1 MKAFLK
7 RLQELPGRTAAF
19 FKALP
24 GRTAR
29 FFRELWGKAGDLFS
43 SFLNFFKSS
52 NQNVRASLCL
62 MGLGQLMYR
71 QYGKGIVYL
80 AIEIG
85 AVLFFSLVG
94 FTWISGFFT
103 LGTIAADPWTGQE
116 GDNSVIM
123 MLLGLFAFV
132 ILILFLVLYVSNVK
146 DARKSQ
152 LMILEGK
159 KLPSFRDELKDL
171 LDKKF
176 YKSVLFIPILGV
188 SVFSVLPIVF
198 MILIAFTNY
207 GPDHIPPNLVDWTGL
222 ESFETIFSATNIGS
236 TFVKIL
242 GWNLLWAV
250 ASTLVNYLLGLLLAL
265 LLSKKVV
272 RGKAFW
278 RLFPILAYAIPGFI
292 TLTAFKFMFSMG
304 GPINDIISDLG
315 GTPIHF
321 LGLDNT
327 WGARLIGLMVNAW
340 LTVPSTMLLATG
352 ILSNA
357 PADMYEAARIDG
369 ASSFRQFKDLTLP
382 FVVFATTPTLITS
395 FINNF
400 NNFGVFYF
408 LRGDI
413 VPSEGY
419 TAANDTDL
427 LINWLYRLSI
437 DNNYYSIGAAVS
449 LLIFLIT
456 SLISLIVY
464 VRSPAYRKEG
474 TFR

>member
-1 MKAFLK
+1 M
-7 RLQELPGRTAAF
+7 
-19 FKALP
+19 
-24 GRTAR
+24 
-29 FFRELWGKAGDLFS
+29 
-43 SFLNFFKSS
+43 
-52 NQNVRASLCL
+52 
-62 MGLGQLMYR
+62 
-71 QYGKGIVYL
+71 
-80 AIEIG
+80 
-85 AVLFFSLVG
+85 
-94 FTWISGFFT
+94 
-103 LGTIAADPWTGQE
+103 ADPWTGQE

-123 MLLGLFAFV
+123 MLLGLFAFI
-132 ILILFLVLYVSNVK
+132 ILILFIVLYLGNVR
-146 DARKSQ
+146 DCRMTQ
-152 LMILEGK
+152 LEVFEGK
-159 KLPSFRDELKDL
+159 SPAKFKDELKDL

-176 YKSVLFIPILGV
+176 YKSMLFIPILGV
-188 SVFSVLPIVF
+188 AIFSVLPIVF

-207 GPDHIPPNLVDWTGL
+207 GPDHIPPNLVDWTGF
-222 ESFETIFSATNIGS
+222 ESFVTIFSATNIGT

-250 ASTLVNYLLGLLLAL
+250 SSTLLNYFLGLLLAL
-265 LLSKKVV
+265 LLSKKIVK
-272 RGKAFW
+272 GKAIW

-304 GPINDIISDLG
+304 GPINDLIIQNG
-315 GTPIHF
+315 GTAIHF
-321 LGLDNT
+321 LGKDNT
-327 WGARLIGLMVNAW
+327 WGARIIGLLVNAW

-357 PADMYEAARIDG
+357 PTDMYEAARIDG

-408 LRGDI
+408 LRGDV
-413 VPSEGY
+413 VPSDGY
-419 TAANDTDL
+419 VVANDTDL

-449 LLIFLIT
+449 LMIFIIT